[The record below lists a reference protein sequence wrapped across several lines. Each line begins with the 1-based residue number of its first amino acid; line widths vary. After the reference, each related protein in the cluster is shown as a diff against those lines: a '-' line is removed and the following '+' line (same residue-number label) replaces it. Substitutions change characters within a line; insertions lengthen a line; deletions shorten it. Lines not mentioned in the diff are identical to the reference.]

1 VARTYPPTRGDCG
14 KKAQK
19 MPEQLLIPQAEACRR
34 LGISR
39 PTLVAE
45 IEAGRLRYVLIG
57 KRRKFK
63 PSDLESY
70 IERQGRG
77 CDESEVWSH
86 NAKALTT
93 TTKIS
98 RLKVIDFDEA
108 LRLTIGKLQRS

>member
-1 VARTYPPTRGDCG
+1 
-14 KKAQK
+14 

-45 IEAGRLRYVLIG
+45 IEAGRLRYVLVG

-77 CDESEVWSH
+77 CDGSEVWSH
-86 NAKALTT
+86 NAKVHTT

-108 LRLTIGKLQRS
+108 LRLTIGKQRRS

>member
-1 VARTYPPTRGDCG
+1 
-14 KKAQK
+14 
-19 MPEQLLIPQAEACRR
+19 MPERLLIPQAEACRR

-45 IEAGRLRYVLIG
+45 IEAGRLRYVLVG
-57 KRRKFK
+57 RRRKFK
-63 PSDLESY
+63 PRDLESY

-77 CDESEVWSH
+77 CDGSEAWSH
-86 NAKALTT
+86 NVKVHPT

-108 LRLTIGKLQRS
+108 LRLTTGTLRRS